1 MNDAIPPAWRP
12 ALAEVLTSPTAEAL
26 RAFLRAEYAAGA
38 TILPPPNLWFEALRR
53 TPPEC
58 VRAVILG
65 QDPYHG
71 PGQAHGLSFSV
82 RRGVAVP
89 PSLRNIFQELRDD
102 LGIPPARHGCLE
114 AWADRGVLLLNTSL
128 SVRARE
134 PGSHAGRGWEA
145 ITDAVVAH
153 VAAGPPTAFLLW
165 GRHAQEK
172 AAQVD
177 PNRHLVLRSAH
188 PSPYAAAKGFFG
200 SRPFSQ
206 ANAFLEARGRGL
218 IDWRLPD

>member
-1 MNDAIPPAWRP
+1 MIAVPDSWRP
-12 ALAEVLTSPTAEAL
+12 ALEPVLASPSIEGL
-26 RAFLRAEYAAGA
+26 RAFLHAERAAGA
-38 TILPPPNLWFEALRR
+38 CILPSQDLWFEALRR
-53 TPPEC
+53 TPPER

-89 PSLRNIFQELRDD
+89 PSLRNVFRELADD
-102 LGIPPARHGCLE
+102 LGIPPASHGCLE
-114 AWADRGVLLLNTSL
+114 AWADQGVLLLNVSL
-128 SVRARE
+128 TVRAHR

-165 GRHAQEK
+165 GRHAQET
-172 AAQVD
+172 AAPVD
-177 PNRHLVLRSAH
+177 GTRHLVIRTSH
-188 PSPYAAAKGFFG
+188 PSPYAAAKGFLG
-200 SRPFSQ
+200 SRPFSRT
-206 ANAFLEARGRGL
+206 NAFLEAHKRGT